1 MILIEDYRESEEKAQ
16 RVKRDEET
24 GRRGEED

>member
-16 RVKRDEET
+16 RVKRDGEKKIED
-24 GRRGEED
+24 RG